1 MYRNEVFTMD
11 IDIFKIAAI
20 SLIGVVLSLILKGY
34 KPVFSTYVI
43 ITTIMV
49 IFIMIL
55 YKLSYVFEFLTE
67 IYNQLSYGRNFFP
80 IIIKV
85 LAVAYIAD
93 FTAQICKDSGES
105 AIAGKVELAGKVMIF
120 YLAIPIIVT
129 IMELLNSILPS

>member
-1 MYRNEVFTMD
+1 MD
-11 IDIFKIAAI
+11 VEIFKIAAI
-20 SLIGVVLSLILKGY
+20 GLIGVVLSSILKGD
-34 KPVFSTYVI
+34 KPEFATYVI
-43 ITTIMV
+43 ITTVMV

-55 YKLSYVFEFLTE
+55 YKLSYAFEFLSE
-67 IYNQLSYGRNFFP
+67 IYSHLSYGRNFFP

-120 YLAIPIIVT
+120 YLAIPVIVA
-129 IMELLNSILPS
+129 IMELINSILPS

>member
-1 MYRNEVFTMD
+1 MD
-11 IDIFKIAAI
+11 MEIFKVAAI
-20 SLIGVVLSLILKGY
+20 GLIGVVLSSMIKGY
-34 KPVFSTYVI
+34 KPEFATYVI
-43 ITTIMV
+43 ITTVMV

-55 YKLSYVFEFLTE
+55 YKLSYVFEFLGE
-67 IYNQLSYGRNFFP
+67 IYNQLSYGKNFFP

-120 YLAIPIIVT
+120 YLAIPVIVT
-129 IMELLNSILPS
+129 IMELINSILPS

>member
-1 MYRNEVFTMD
+1 ME
-11 IDIFKIAAI
+11 IEIFQIAAI
-20 SLIGVVLSLILKGY
+20 GLVGVVLSSIIKGY
-34 KPVFSTYVI
+34 KPEFATYVI
-43 ITTIMV
+43 ITTVMV

-67 IYNQLSYGRNFFP
+67 IYNQISYGRNFFP

-105 AIAGKVELAGKVMIF
+105 AIAGKVELAGKVLIF
-120 YLAIPIIVT
+120 YLSIPVIVT